1 MEDVIKNW
9 IKKKLDSTEDIHI
22 HIIQY
27 DYGID
32 SYLVAFIH
40 EGILKTLTI
49 PARYF

>member
-1 MEDVIKNW
+1 MEDKIKNW

-22 HIIQY
+22 LIVQFN
-27 DYGID
+27 YGID
-32 SYLVAFIH
+32 CYLVAFIH